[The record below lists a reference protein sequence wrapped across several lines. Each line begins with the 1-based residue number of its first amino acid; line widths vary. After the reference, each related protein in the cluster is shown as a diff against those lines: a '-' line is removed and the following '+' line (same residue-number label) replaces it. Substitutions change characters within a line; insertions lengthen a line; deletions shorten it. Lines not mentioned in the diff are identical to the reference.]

1 MDEKTKQKYDRV
13 MHRVQKGDYHI
24 KEHFPKDVQV
34 AVESFFRATK
44 MMIDE
49 GLDTVPNEYLINV
62 IDTLSKYPEY
72 NKITMD
78 LVKAWKMELP
88 K

>member
-1 MDEKTKQKYDRV
+1 MRKHDET
-13 MHRVQKGDYHI
+13 
-24 KEHFPKDVQV
+24 
-34 AVESFFRATK
+34 TK

-78 LVKAWKMELP
+78 LVKAWQMELP